1 MKITTKKLL
10 VSAALIGGAI
20 GGAAAASYA
29 LTKNFIKVALNREE
43 PKLYKVAKE
52 RISGMDSAVNDILKE
67 AEEEGKRLENSG
79 LEVVEIT
86 AHDGAKLIGHWYY
99 KKENKRTIIA
109 MHGWR
114 SSWARDF
121 CMASKFWYE
130 NGCNV
135 LYAEQRAQNN
145 SGGEYMGFGMIER
158 FDCLDWINWANEK
171 LNFSLPIYLNGLSMG
186 AATVLMTAGFDLPE
200 NVKGITAD
208 CAFTS
213 AKAIWRHVVKNN
225 MNISY
230 NIFAPSV
237 DELCKKTINMKS
249 DEYTTLKAL
258 ETNKVPIFFVHGTD
272 DSFVPVEMTYE
283 NYKACK
289 APKRLLIVPGAEH
302 GMSYAVDKERY
313 EKMAKQFW
321 ADFDNAEREK

>member
-1 MKITTKKLL
+1 MKITAKKLL
-10 VSAALIGGAI
+10 VSAAVIGGAI
-20 GGAAAASYA
+20 GGAAAASYV

-79 LEVVEIT
+79 LETIEIT

-99 KKENKRTIIA
+99 KEGNKRTIIA

-121 CMASKFWYE
+121 CMASEFWYE

-171 LNFSLPIYLNGLSMG
+171 LNYSLPIFLNGLSMG
-186 AATVLMTAGFDLPE
+186 ASTVLMAAGFELPE

-213 AKAIWRHVVKNN
+213 PKAIWRHVVKNN

-230 NIFAPSV
+230 GIFAPSI

-249 DEYTTLKAL
+249 DEYTTLKAMA
-258 ETNKVPIFFVHGTD
+258 TNKVPVLFVHGSD

-283 NYKACK
+283 NYKACI

-302 GMSYAVDKERY
+302 GMSYAVDKDGY
-313 EKMAKQFW
+313 EKVAKQFW
-321 ADFDNAEREK
+321 ADFENAEREK